1 MNEVL
6 HLAILVLVALAG
18 FFAVWFRDLISSVIS
33 LAALSLLLS
42 IEFYILQ
49 APDVAIAE
57 AAIGAGLSTAIYV
70 LALRAVCKARQPREK
85 GSQQ

>member
-1 MNEVL
+1 MTEIM
-6 HLAILVLVALAG
+6 HLAILILVALAG

-57 AAIGAGLSTAIYV
+57 AAIGAGLSTAIY
-70 LALRAVCKARQPREK
+70 LFALRAVRKGKPEKK
-85 GSQQ
+85 GSHQ

>member
-1 MNEVL
+1 MTETV
-6 HLAILVLVALAG
+6 HLAILILVGLAG

-57 AAIGAGLSTAIYV
+57 AAIGAGLSTAIY
-70 LALRAVCKARQPREK
+70 LFALRAVRKAYPGEKGARQ
-85 GSQQ
+85 

>member
-1 MNEVL
+1 MTDVT
-6 HLAILVLVALAG
+6 HFAILILVALAG

-57 AAIGAGLSTAIYV
+57 AAIGAGLSTAIY
-70 LALRAVCKARQPREK
+70 LFALRAVRKVQPGKK
-85 GSQQ
+85 GSQS

>member
-1 MNEVL
+1 MTDVV
-6 HLAILVLVALAG
+6 HFAILILVALAG

-57 AAIGAGLSTAIYV
+57 AAIGAGLSTAIY
-70 LALRAVCKARQPREK
+70 LFALRAVRKVQPKKK
-85 GSQQ
+85 GS